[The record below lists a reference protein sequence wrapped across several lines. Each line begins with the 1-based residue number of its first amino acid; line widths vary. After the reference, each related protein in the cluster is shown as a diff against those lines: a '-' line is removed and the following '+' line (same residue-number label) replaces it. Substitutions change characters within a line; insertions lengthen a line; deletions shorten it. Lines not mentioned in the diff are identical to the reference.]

1 MNSIVIGSGFGGIA
15 AALRLK
21 AKGHKVKLIEK
32 HPDLGGRARV
42 FKRNGFIYDAGP
54 TVITAPYLINEL
66 FELFNKD
73 PKNYIELTPLKIWY
87 QFIFEDKTKFNYSG
101 DEIEMKDQIEKLSK
115 EDVNGYE
122 KLVNFTK
129 KIFDKGFLE
138 LADVPF
144 DKPFVMMQQLPALLK
159 LKSYKSVYSLVSSY
173 IKNEKLRRMLSMHP
187 LLVGGNPFTT
197 TSIYGLILYLEKK
210 WGIHYSVGGTG
221 NIIKG
226 FEKLMNE
233 VGIEIIKNT
242 EVTEIITKNN
252 KISGVKLNNENEIDA
267 DNVVCNADPPAF
279 YEKMLSKS
287 NENSMLFN
295 WKKNR
300 MEYSMGLF
308 VYYFGTK
315 KIYENVEHHT
325 IKFGNKYEEHLDD
338 IFNKKK
344 LNNENEIGADNVVC
358 NADPPAFYEK
368 MLSKSNESS
377 MLFNW
382 KKNRMEYSMGL
393 FVYYFGTKKIYENVE
408 HHTIKFGNKYKEH
421 LDDIFDKKKLN
432 NDISYYLHRPTAT
445 DKTMAPEGNDCF
457 YVLVPVPNNQ
467 SKINWET
474 EGEKMKNLV
483 IEKMEKDLMPDLK
496 NNIVE
501 DFYLTPDYF
510 EKELNTKFG
519 SGFSIQPKF
528 TQSAYFRFH
537 NKSEIYDGLYFVG
550 AGTHPG
556 AGVPGVLSSAK
567 VLDKLF

>member
-15 AALRLK
+15 AALRLR
-21 AKGHKVKLIEK
+21 AKGHEVTIIEK

-42 FKRNGFIYDAGP
+42 FKKNGFTFDGGP

-66 FELFNKD
+66 FDLFKKNPKD
-73 PKNYIELTPLKIWY
+73 YIKLTPLKIWY

-101 DEIEMKDQIEKLSK
+101 NELEMKNQIEKINMG
-115 EDVNGYE
+115 DVKGYE
-122 KLVNFTK
+122 RLVNFTK
-129 KIFDKGFLE
+129 KIFDKGFTE

-173 IKNEKLRRMLSMHP
+173 IKSEKLRRMLSMHP
-187 LLVGGNPFTT
+187 LLVGGNPFST

-210 WGIHYSVGGTG
+210 WGIHYSMGGTG

-226 FEKLMNE
+226 YEKLMNE
-233 VGIEIIKNT
+233 VGIKILKES
-242 EVTEIITKNN
+242 EVTKIILKNN
-252 KISGVKLNNENEIDA
+252 KISGVQINNQTDIDA
-267 DNVVCNADPPAF
+267 DNVICNADPPAV
-279 YEKMLSKS
+279 YEKLLSKNS
-287 NENSMLFN
+287 NNSLLFN

-300 MEYSMGLF
+300 MQ
-308 VYYFGTK
+308 
-315 KIYENVEHHT
+315 
-325 IKFGNKYEEHLDD
+325 
-338 IFNKKK
+338 
-344 LNNENEIGADNVVC
+344 
-358 NADPPAFYEK
+358 
-368 MLSKSNESS
+368 
-377 MLFNW
+377 
-382 KKNRMEYSMGL
+382 YSMGL

-445 DKTMAPEGNDCF
+445 DKSMAPEGNDCF

-467 SKINWET
+467 SKIDWDI
-474 EGEKMKNLV
+474 EGEKMKKLV
-483 IEKMEKDLMPDLK
+483 IDKMEEDLMPNLK
-496 NNIVE
+496 ENIVE
-501 DFYLTPDYF
+501 EFYLTPDYF
-510 EKELNTKFG
+510 EKDLNTKYG

-537 NKSEIYDGLYFVG
+537 NKSEVYDGLYFVG

-567 VLDKLF
+567 VLDKII

>member
-21 AKGHKVKLIEK
+21 AKGHKVTLIEK

-42 FKRNGFIYDAGP
+42 FKRNGFTFDGGP

-66 FELFNKD
+66 FELFQKD
-73 PKNYIELTPLKIWY
+73 PKDYIKLSPLKVWY
-87 QFIFEDKTKFNYSG
+87 QFIFEDKSKFNYSG
-101 DEIEMKDQIEKLSK
+101 NENEMKTQIQELNK
-115 EDVNGYE
+115 EDVKGYK
-122 KLVNFTK
+122 KLVSFTK
-129 KIFDKGFLE
+129 KIFDKGFTE

-144 DKPFVMMQQLPALLK
+144 DKPFVMIQQLPALLK

-210 WGIHYSVGGTG
+210 WGIHYSMGGTG

-233 VGIEIIKNT
+233 VGIKIIKGN
-242 EVTEIITKNN
+242 EVTKIISYNN
-252 KISGVKLNNENEIDA
+252 KITGVQIDNNNIIDV
-267 DNVVCNADPPAF
+267 DNVICNADPPAV
-279 YEKMLSKS
+279 YEKLLDGNS
-287 NENSMLFN
+287 NNSFLFK
-295 WKKNR
+295 WKK
-300 MEYSMGLF
+300 E
-308 VYYFGTK
+308 
-315 KIYENVEHHT
+315 
-325 IKFGNKYEEHLDD
+325 
-338 IFNKKK
+338 
-344 LNNENEIGADNVVC
+344 
-358 NADPPAFYEK
+358 
-368 MLSKSNESS
+368 
-377 MLFNW
+377 
-382 KKNRMEYSMGL
+382 RMEYSMGL

-421 LDDIFDKKKLN
+421 LDDIFNKKKLN
-432 NDISYYLHRPTAT
+432 EDISYYLHRPSAT
-445 DKTMAPEGNDCF
+445 DKSMAPEGNDCF

-467 SKINWET
+467 SGIDWNM
-474 EGEKMKNLV
+474 EGEKMKKL
-483 IEKMEKDLMPDLK
+483 IIDKMEKDLMPNLK
-496 NNIVE
+496 DNIIE

-537 NKSEIYDGLYFVG
+537 NKSEIYNGLYFVG

-567 VLDKLF
+567 VLEKIL

>member
-21 AKGHKVKLIEK
+21 AKGHKVTLIEK

-42 FKRNGFIYDAGP
+42 FRKNGFIFDGGP

-66 FELFNKD
+66 FELFKKNPKD
-73 PKNYIELTPLKIWY
+73 YIKLSPLKVWY
-87 QFIFEDKTKFNYSG
+87 QFVFEDKSKFNYSG
-101 DEIEMKDQIEKLSK
+101 NENEMKAQIKELNK
-115 EDVNGYE
+115 EDVKGYE

-129 KIFDKGFLE
+129 KIFDKGFTE
-138 LADVPF
+138 LADIPF

-210 WGIHYSVGGTG
+210 WGIHYSMGGTG

-233 VGIEIIKNT
+233 VGIKVIKGN
-242 EVTEIITKNN
+242 EVTKILSKNN
-252 KISGVKLNNENEIDA
+252 KITSIQLDNHDYIDA
-267 DNVVCNADPPAF
+267 DNVICNADPPAV
-279 YEKMLSKS
+279 YEKLLDEK
-287 NENSMLFN
+287 NNNSFLFK
-295 WKKNR
+295 WKKKR

-315 KIYENVEHHT
+315 KIYDNVEHHT
-325 IKFGNKYEEHLDD
+325 IKFG
-338 IFNKKK
+338 
-344 LNNENEIGADNVVC
+344 
-358 NADPPAFYEK
+358 
-368 MLSKSNESS
+368 S
-377 MLFNW
+377 
-382 KKNRMEYSMGL
+382 
-393 FVYYFGTKKIYENVE
+393 
-408 HHTIKFGNKYKEH
+408 KYKEH
-421 LDDIFDKKKLN
+421 LDDIFNKKKLN
-432 NDISYYLHRPTAT
+432 NDISYYLHRPSAT
-445 DKTMAPEGNDCF
+445 DKSMAPEGNDCF

-467 SKINWET
+467 SGIDWSI
-474 EGEKMKNLV
+474 EGDKMKKL
-483 IEKMEKDLMPDLK
+483 IIDKMENDLMPNLR

-510 EKELNTKFG
+510 EKDLNTKFG

-567 VLDKLF
+567 VLDKIL

>member
-21 AKGHKVKLIEK
+21 AKGHQVKLIEK

-42 FKRNGFIYDAGP
+42 FKKNGFIFDGGP

-66 FELFNKD
+66 FELFKKD
-73 PKNYIELTPLKIWY
+73 PKNYIELSPLKIWY
-87 QFIFEDKTKFNYSG
+87 QFIFEDKSKFNYSG
-101 DEIEMKDQIEKLSK
+101 DEANMVKQIEDISK
-115 EDVNGYE
+115 DDVEGYQ
-122 KLVNFTK
+122 KLVSFTK
-129 KIFDKGFLE
+129 KIFDKGFTE

-159 LKSYKSVYSLVSSY
+159 LKSYKSVYSLVSSF

-210 WGIHYSVGGTG
+210 WGIHYSMGGTG

-226 FEKLMNE
+226 LEKLMLE
-233 VGIEIIKNT
+233 EGIDIIKNS
-242 EVTEIITKNN
+242 EVTEIISKSN
-252 KISGVKLNNENEIDA
+252 KITGIKLNNQEIIEA
-267 DNVVCNADPPAF
+267 ENVVCNADPPAF
-279 YEKMLSKS
+279 YEKMLKKNGQGSFI
-287 NENSMLFN
+287 FN
-295 WKKNR
+295 WKKKR

-315 KIYENVEHHT
+315 KIY
-325 IKFGNKYEEHLDD
+325 
-338 IFNKKK
+338 
-344 LNNENEIGADNVVC
+344 
-358 NADPPAFYEK
+358 P
-368 MLSKSNESS
+368 
-377 MLFNW
+377 
-382 KKNRMEYSMGL
+382 
-393 FVYYFGTKKIYENVE
+393 NVE

-421 LDDIFDKKKLN
+421 LEDIFNNKKLN
-432 NDISYYLHRPTAT
+432 NDISYYLHRPSAT
-445 DKTMAPEGNDCF
+445 DKSMAPEGNDCF

-467 SKINWET
+467 SKINWQT
-474 EGEKMKNLV
+474 EGENMKNLV
-483 IEKMEKDLMPDLK
+483 IDKMEKDLMPNLRE
-496 NNIVE
+496 NIVA

-567 VLDKLF
+567 VLDKLL

>member
-1 MNSIVIGSGFGGIA
+1 MNSVVIGSGFGGIA

-21 AKGHKVKLIEK
+21 AKGHEVTLIEK

-42 FKRNGFIYDAGP
+42 FTKNGFTYDGGP

-66 FELFNKD
+66 FELFDKNPKD
-73 PKNYIELTPLKIWY
+73 YIELSPLKVWY
-87 QFIFEDKTKFNYSG
+87 QFVFEDNSKFNYSG
-101 DEIEMKDQIEKLSK
+101 NETEMKKQIEEINK
-115 EDVNGYE
+115 EDVKGYE
-122 KLVNFTK
+122 RLVNFTK
-129 KIFDKGFLE
+129 KIFDKGFME

-144 DKPFVMMQQLPALLK
+144 DKPFVMMQQLPSLLK

-173 IKNEKLRRMLSMHP
+173 IRNEKLRRMFSMHP

-210 WGIHYSVGGTG
+210 WGIHYSMGGTG

-233 VGIEIIKNT
+233 VGIKIIKGH
-242 EVTEIITKNN
+242 EVKKIISTGN
-252 KISGVKLNNENEIDA
+252 KITGVQLDDQTKIETNSVI
-267 DNVVCNADPPAF
+267 CNADPPAV
-279 YEKMLSKS
+279 YEKMLNGNKDSLMFK
-287 NENSMLFN
+287 

-308 VYYFGTK
+308 VYYFGTRITYK
-315 KIYENVEHHT
+315 
-325 IKFGNKYEEHLDD
+325 D
-338 IFNKKK
+338 
-344 LNNENEIGADNVVC
+344 
-358 NADPPAFYEK
+358 
-368 MLSKSNESS
+368 
-377 MLFNW
+377 
-382 KKNRMEYSMGL
+382 
-393 FVYYFGTKKIYENVE
+393 VE

-421 LDDIFDKKKLN
+421 LDDIFENKKLN
-432 NDISYYLHRPTAT
+432 NDISYYLHRPSAT
-445 DKTMAPEGNDCF
+445 DKSMAPPEQDCF

-467 SKINWET
+467 SKIDWSV

-483 IEKMEKDLMPDLK
+483 IDKMENDLMPNLRE
-496 NNIVE
+496 NIVE

-510 EKELNTKFG
+510 EKDLNTKYG

-528 TQSAYFRFH
+528 SQSAYFRFH

-567 VLDKLF
+567 VLDKIL

>member
-42 FKRNGFIYDAGP
+42 FKKNGFIFDGGP

-66 FELFNKD
+66 FELFKKD
-73 PKNYIELTPLKIWY
+73 PKNYIELSPLKIWY
-87 QFIFEDKTKFNYSG
+87 QFIFEDKSKFNYSG
-101 DEIEMKDQIEKLSK
+101 DEANMVKQIEDISK
-115 EDVNGYE
+115 DDVEGYQ
-122 KLVNFTK
+122 KLVSFTK
-129 KIFDKGFLE
+129 KIFDKGFTE

-159 LKSYKSVYSLVSSY
+159 LKSYKSVYSLVSSF

-210 WGIHYSVGGTG
+210 WGIHYSMGGTG

-226 FEKLMNE
+226 LEKLMLEEGIDIIKNSE
-233 VGIEIIKNT
+233 VTDIISKSNKITGIKLNNQEIIKA
-242 EVTEIITKNN
+242 E
-252 KISGVKLNNENEIDA
+252 
-267 DNVVCNADPPAF
+267 NVVCNADPPAF
-279 YEKMLSKS
+279 YEKMLKKNGQGSFI
-287 NENSMLFN
+287 FN
-295 WKKNR
+295 WKKKR

-315 KIYENVEHHT
+315 KVYE
-325 IKFGNKYEEHLDD
+325 D
-338 IFNKKK
+338 
-344 LNNENEIGADNVVC
+344 
-358 NADPPAFYEK
+358 
-368 MLSKSNESS
+368 
-377 MLFNW
+377 
-382 KKNRMEYSMGL
+382 
-393 FVYYFGTKKIYENVE
+393 VE

-421 LDDIFDKKKLN
+421 LEDIFNNKKLN
-432 NDISYYLHRPTAT
+432 NDISYYLHRPSAT
-445 DKTMAPEGNDCF
+445 DKTMAPEGSDCF

-467 SKINWET
+467 SKIDWQN
-474 EGEKMKNLV
+474 EGENMKNLV
-483 IEKMEKDLMPDLK
+483 IDKMEKDLMPNLRE
-496 NNIVE
+496 NIVT

-519 SGFSIQPKF
+519 SGFSIQPRF

-567 VLDKLF
+567 VLDKLL

>member
-15 AALRLK
+15 SALRLR
-21 AKGHKVKLIEK
+21 AKGHDVTLIEK
-32 HPDLGGRARV
+32 HQDLGGRARV
-42 FKRNGFIYDAGP
+42 FKRNGFTFDGGP

-66 FELFNKD
+66 FELFKKNPKD
-73 PKNYIELTPLKIWY
+73 YIELSPLKIWY
-87 QFIFEDKTKFNYSG
+87 QFIFEDRSKFNYSG
-101 DEIEMKDQIEKLSK
+101 NENEMKAQIGELSQ
-115 EDVNGYE
+115 EDVQGYE

-129 KIFDKGFLE
+129 KIFDKGFTE

-210 WGIHYSVGGTG
+210 WGIHYSMGGTG

-233 VGIEIIKNT
+233 VGIKVIKGNEVKKIISKNT
-242 EVTEIITKNN
+242 KIT
-252 KISGVKLNNENEIDA
+252 GVQLSNDNTINA
-267 DNVVCNADPPAF
+267 DIVICNADPPAV
-279 YEKMLSKS
+279 YEKLLDGNS
-287 NENSMLFN
+287 NNSFLFN
-295 WKKNR
+295 WKK
-300 MEYSMGLF
+300 
-308 VYYFGTK
+308 K
-315 KIYENVEHHT
+315 
-325 IKFGNKYEEHLDD
+325 
-338 IFNKKK
+338 
-344 LNNENEIGADNVVC
+344 
-358 NADPPAFYEK
+358 
-368 MLSKSNESS
+368 
-377 MLFNW
+377 
-382 KKNRMEYSMGL
+382 RMEYSMGL

-432 NDISYYLHRPTAT
+432 EDISYYLHRPSAT
-445 DKTMAPEGNDCF
+445 DKSMAPEGNDCF

-467 SKINWET
+467 SGINWNT
-474 EGEKMKNLV
+474 EGEKMKSLIIN
-483 IEKMEKDLMPDLK
+483 KMEKDLMPNLK
-496 NNIVE
+496 ENIVE

-510 EKELNTKFG
+510 EKDLNTKFG

-567 VLDKLF
+567 VLDKIL

>member
-1 MNSIVIGSGFGGIA
+1 MNSIIIGSGFGGIA
-15 AALRLK
+15 AALRLR
-21 AKGHKVKLIEK
+21 AKGHDVTLIEK

-42 FKRNGFIYDAGP
+42 FKKNGFIYDGGP

-66 FELFNKD
+66 FELFKKN
-73 PKNYIELTPLKIWY
+73 PKNYIELSPLKIWY
-87 QFIFEDKTKFNYSG
+87 QFIFEDKTRFNYSG
-101 DEIEMKDQIEKLSK
+101 DEEEMKRQIKK
-115 EDVNGYE
+115 IDKDDVKGYE

-129 KIFDKGFLE
+129 KIFDKGFTE

-144 DKPFVMMQQLPALLK
+144 DKPFVMIKQLPALLK

-210 WGIHYSVGGTG
+210 WGIHYSMGGTG

-233 VGIEIIKNT
+233 VGIKIIKGN
-242 EVTEIITKNN
+242 EVTRIITNKNRITGVQLN
-252 KISGVKLNNENEIDA
+252 DQTKINA
-267 DNVVCNADPPAF
+267 QNVICNADPPGV
-279 YEKMLSKS
+279 YEKMLNGNANNSLLFKLKKS
-287 NENSMLFN
+287 
-295 WKKNR
+295 R

-315 KIYENVEHHT
+315 KT
-325 IKFGNKYEEHLDD
+325 
-338 IFNKKK
+338 
-344 LNNENEIGADNVVC
+344 
-358 NADPPAFYEK
+358 
-368 MLSKSNESS
+368 
-377 MLFNW
+377 
-382 KKNRMEYSMGL
+382 YS
-393 FVYYFGTKKIYENVE
+393 NVE

-432 NDISYYLHRPTAT
+432 NDISYYLHRPSAT
-445 DKTMAPEGNDCF
+445 DKSMAPDGNDCF

-467 SKINWET
+467 SKIDWSI

-483 IEKMEKDLMPDLK
+483 IDKMENDLMPNLRE
-496 NNIVE
+496 NIVD

-510 EKELNTKFG
+510 EKDLNTKHG

-528 TQSAYFRFH
+528 SQSAYFRFH
-537 NKSEIYDGLYFVG
+537 NKSEVYDGLYFVG

-567 VLDKLF
+567 VLDKII

>member
-21 AKGHKVKLIEK
+21 AKGHKVTLIEK

-42 FKRNGFIYDAGP
+42 FRKNGFIFDGGP

-66 FELFNKD
+66 FELFKKNPKD
-73 PKNYIELTPLKIWY
+73 YIKLSPLKVWY
-87 QFIFEDKTKFNYSG
+87 QFVFEDKSKFNYSG
-101 DEIEMKDQIEKLSK
+101 NENEMKAQIKELNK
-115 EDVNGYE
+115 EDVKGYE

-129 KIFDKGFLE
+129 KIFDKGFTE
-138 LADVPF
+138 LADIPF
-144 DKPFVMMQQLPALLK
+144 DKPFVMMQQLPSLLK

-173 IKNEKLRRMLSMHP
+173 VKNEKLRRMLSMHP

-210 WGIHYSVGGTG
+210 WGIHYSMGGTG

-233 VGIEIIKNT
+233 VGIKVIKGN
-242 EVTEIITKNN
+242 EVTKILSKNN
-252 KISGVKLNNENEIDA
+252 KITSIQLDNHDYIDA
-267 DNVVCNADPPAF
+267 DNVICNADPPAV
-279 YEKMLSKS
+279 YEKLLDEK
-287 NENSMLFN
+287 NNNSFLFK
-295 WKKNR
+295 WKKKR

-315 KIYENVEHHT
+315 KIYDNVEHHT
-325 IKFGNKYEEHLDD
+325 IKFG
-338 IFNKKK
+338 
-344 LNNENEIGADNVVC
+344 
-358 NADPPAFYEK
+358 
-368 MLSKSNESS
+368 S
-377 MLFNW
+377 
-382 KKNRMEYSMGL
+382 
-393 FVYYFGTKKIYENVE
+393 
-408 HHTIKFGNKYKEH
+408 KYKEH

-432 NDISYYLHRPTAT
+432 NDISYYLHRPSAT
-445 DKTMAPEGNDCF
+445 DKSMAPEGNDCF

-467 SKINWET
+467 SGIDWSI
-474 EGEKMKNLV
+474 EGDKMKKL
-483 IEKMEKDLMPDLK
+483 IIDKMENDLMPNLR

-510 EKELNTKFG
+510 EKDLNTKFG

-567 VLDKLF
+567 VLDKIL

>member
-15 AALRLK
+15 AALRLR
-21 AKGHKVKLIEK
+21 AKGHKVTLIEK

-42 FKRNGFIYDAGP
+42 FKKNGFTFDGGP

-66 FELFNKD
+66 FDLFKKD
-73 PKNYIELTPLKIWY
+73 PKDYIKLTPLKIWY
-87 QFIFEDKTKFNYSG
+87 QFIFEDKTKFDYSG
-101 DEIEMKDQIEKLSK
+101 NESEMKNQIQKINK
-115 EDVNGYE
+115 TDVKGYE

-129 KIFDKGFLE
+129 KSFDKGFTE

-144 DKPFVMMQQLPALLK
+144 DKPFVMMKQLPALLK

-173 IKNEKLRRMLSMHP
+173 IQNEKLRRMLSMHP
-187 LLVGGNPFTT
+187 LLVGGNPFST

-210 WGIHYSVGGTG
+210 WGIHYSMGGTG

-226 FEKLMNE
+226 YEKLMNE
-233 VGIEIIKNT
+233 VGIKILKES
-242 EVTEIITKNN
+242 EVTKIISKNN
-252 KISGVKLNNENEIDA
+252 KISGIQINNQIDIDA
-267 DNVVCNADPPAF
+267 DNVICNADPPAV
-279 YEKMLSKS
+279 YEKLLGQNK
-287 NENSMLFN
+287 NNS
-295 WKKNR
+295 
-300 MEYSMGLF
+300 
-308 VYYFGTK
+308 
-315 KIYENVEHHT
+315 I
-325 IKFGNKYEEHLDD
+325 
-338 IFNKKK
+338 
-344 LNNENEIGADNVVC
+344 
-358 NADPPAFYEK
+358 
-368 MLSKSNESS
+368 
-377 MLFNW
+377 LFNW

-432 NDISYYLHRPTAT
+432 EDISYYLHRPTAT
-445 DKTMAPEGNDCF
+445 DKSMAPQGNDCF

-467 SKINWET
+467 SKINWDI
-474 EGEKMKNLV
+474 EGKKMKKLV
-483 IEKMEKDLMPDLK
+483 IEKMEKDLMPNLSE
-496 NNIVE
+496 NIVE

-510 EKELNTKFG
+510 EKDLNTKYG

-537 NKSEIYDGLYFVG
+537 NKSEVYDGLYFVG

-567 VLDKLF
+567 VLDKII